1 MESESPHSL
10 PSPPESPA
18 TLESETENGTSS
30 WKRTRECLIE
40 KPHVAPK
47 TRSIYWYHCVK
58 GSRKLVD
65 GSTQSIGI
73 CNHCNVEI
81 PTVQGSTSG
90 LKNHL
95 VKRCK
100 LSPLYEGGSDKSQSV
115 LTNEMMGRVFDLYE
129 VGLRQAFQTPNL
141 VKELNM
147 KVGKLSTGDSLDM
160 APADESSIIK
170 NGASLKDMEEW
181 RRNGGVKL

>member
-115 LTNEMMGRVFDLYE
+115 LTNEMMGRVTTL
-129 VGLRQAFQTPNL
+129 TPHTFNQKRL
-141 VKELNM
+141 VSCLL
-147 KVGKLSTGDSLDM
+147 VIL
-160 APADESSIIK
+160 
-170 NGASLKDMEEW
+170 
-181 RRNGGVKL
+181 